1 MLKVKRKYL
10 GKVLKGGGVSI
21 QLLDTLSQGEL
32 QFVLNR
38 WGKEYIT
45 ITKIKE
51 DADNTEK
58 PSE

>member
-1 MLKVKRKYL
+1 MLKIKRKYL

-21 QLLDTLSQGEL
+21 QLLDTLTQSQL

-45 ITKIKE
+45 TIKVKE
-51 DADNTEK
+51 NVDSTEK

>member
-1 MLKVKRKYL
+1 MLKIKRKYL
-10 GKVLKGGGVSI
+10 GKVLKGGGVYI
-21 QLLDTLSQGEL
+21 KLLDTLSQSQL

-45 ITKIKE
+45 TIKVKI
-51 DADNTEK
+51 DVDNTEK